1 MRQYLVGLLALGT
14 CAVLPMQTLA
24 QDTAIDWQPDFL
36 ELDGSNGLTLIPDP
50 EFSIAD
56 GGTIEFWVQPDWT
69 EAPDYDPVVLSATGQ
84 EGSAYLI
91 SILRNRDGIGIVSAD
106 EELVWG
112 FDFADGQVHH
122 VAFNF
127 YEEEVAL
134 IVDGEV
140 IGVDP
145 FTPAALL
152 PSAVW
157 VGSANGE
164 IGSFNGAI
172 AALRIWGIP
181 VEPEVIDEFRY
192 KDVLSE
198 AQGNH
203 PDIDYLQVVS
213 DFDDL
218 DVLVIEG
225 DVEEGDIEEEDAQ

>member
-1 MRQYLVGLLALGT
+1 MRQHLVGLLALSSL
-14 CAVLPMQTLA
+14 AIAPIPASA
-24 QDTAIDWQPDFL
+24 QDAELAWQPDFL
-36 ELDGSNGLTLIPDP
+36 ELDGSNGLTLIADP
-50 EFSIAD
+50 EFSIVG

-69 EAPDYDPVVLSATGQ
+69 ETPDFDPVVLSATGQ

-91 SILRNRDGIGIVSAD
+91 SLLRGRDGIGIVSGD
-106 EELVWG
+106 DELVWS
-112 FDFADGQVHH
+112 FDFTDGQVHH

-127 YEEEVAL
+127 YAEEIAL

-140 IGVDP
+140 IGVDE
-145 FTPAALL
+145 FTPADTL
-152 PSAVW
+152 PSAIW

-164 IGSFNGAI
+164 IGSFTGAI

-213 DFDDL
+213 DFEDL

-225 DVEEGDIEEEDAQ
+225 DVEEEEAQ